1 MHVACLCACV
11 HETGWF
17 QHPWG
22 TLPMGTAP
30 LKFTIAL
37 LTSPGLWS
45 LIYVVQGPSPTPPL
59 PACRRAPPLGCHA
72 APHPAPISRQGLGR
86 AGSPLLVY
94 NQLTGSS
101 YEAFTP
107 RESART
113 LRRTVS
119 EVTK

>member
-11 HETGWF
+11 HGTGWF

-37 LTSPGLWS
+37 LTSLGLWS

-59 PACRRAPPLGCHA
+59 PACRRAPPSGAMLL
-72 APHPAPISRQGLGR
+72 PILLPSPGR
-86 AGSPLLVY
+86 ALGGRGLPCWSTTSSQALPTRRSCPG
-94 NQLTGSS
+94 NQPGRCDGR
-101 YEAFTP
+101 FQ
-107 RESART
+107 
-113 LRRTVS
+113 
-119 EVTK
+119 K